1 MNFLN
6 KIAHKSLII
15 ISSFLALYTL
25 YRSEIVWLG
34 EKREFY
40 LGYLLF
46 SFFLFIFGFIFQYF
60 NEEFKTYSII
70 TIISL
75 IFGFYSF
82 EFYLIYKNELQKFFI
97 YKKNHGVK
105 YDNRSKY
112 ELYKDLNKSGNYVV
126 TIAGKLYNSI
136 LEKENFFPL
145 SGISN
150 SNTINC
156 NENGYFS
163 IYKSDRF
170 GFNNPDN
177 LWEKKDIEY
186 LIVGDSFVHGNC
198 VNRPNDITSVL
209 RNISKKNAINLG
221 YSHHRGPLM
230 QYASLREYLNPNV
243 KKVIW
248 VYFEGNDLYDLNNEL
263 KNKILIKY
271 FNDLSFNQ
279 NLKSNQNRIDRIAKK
294 IISKKLPKTKD
305 ESLLFKFSKLYYT
318 RDLIRLTLT
327 PRTVLLDNKLEL
339 KKILKLTKDLIE
351 KNNSKLFFVYL
362 PNYNRYTS
370 KYVNTNYDQIKKIID
385 ELQIPFIDIHNEV
398 FSKEQNPLNLFPF
411 GINGHYNI
419 EGYRKTAK
427 VIYDYTRERLN
438 E

>member
-15 ISSFLALYTL
+15 ISFFLALYTL

-97 YKKNHGVK
+97 YKKNHGVN

-112 ELYKDLNKSGNYVV
+112 EFYKDLNKSGNYVV
-126 TIAGKLYNSI
+126 TVAGKLYNSI

-177 LWEKKDIEY
+177 VWEKKDIEY

-230 QYASLREYLNPNV
+230 QYASLREYLNSNV

-263 KNKILIKY
+263 KNKILIQY

-294 IISKKLPKTKD
+294 IISKKLPKTKS

-362 PNYNRYTS
+362 PNYNRYIS
-370 KYVNTNYDQIKKIID
+370 KHVNTNYDQIKKIID

-398 FSKEQNPLNLFPF
+398 FNKEQNPLNLFPF

-427 VIYDYTRERLN
+427 VIYEYTRERLN

>member
-294 IISKKLPKTKD
+294 IISKKLPKTKN